1 MKNIIENESV
11 LLFKV
16 NSSNHTIEEI
26 LTQTYDISGRLLR
39 KLQRSKLIFLNG
51 KKAKG
56 NSITKDGD
64 VISII
69 MEDEEENNT
78 PQNIPI
84 DIIYEDYDL
93 IILNKQPN
101 IVVHPTKSHSEGTI
115 ANGVAFYF
123 KQKNINK
130 KVRFVNRLDMD
141 TSGVLVI
148 AKNSFAHQQMSI
160 QFENN
165 NIEKKY
171 YAVVE
176 GVVKDDEGII
186 EEAIGK
192 LDSEPMLRSV
202 TKDGKGALT
211 KYLVLDRYDDAT
223 LLEVQIETGRTHQI
237 RVHLKHIGHPIIG
250 DSLYNNPSHMINR
263 QALHS
268 YSLKFNQPRTG
279 RRIEV
284 KAEPSED
291 IKLLISRL
299 KYNVED

>member
-1 MKNIIENESV
+1 MKKVKESESV
-11 LLFKV
+11 LLFNV
-16 NSSNHTIEEI
+16 NSSNQTIEEI
-26 LTQTYDISGRLLR
+26 LTQTYDVSGRLFR
-39 KLQRSKLIFLNG
+39 KLQKNKLIFLNG

-56 NSITKDGD
+56 STITKNGD
-64 VISII
+64 IISII
-69 MEDEEENNT
+69 MEDEEENNI
-78 PQNIPI
+78 PQNIPL

-115 ANGVAFYF
+115 ANGLAFYF
-123 KQKNINK
+123 KQNNINK

-165 NIEKKY
+165 SIEKKY
-171 YAVVE
+171 LAVVE
-176 GVVKDDEGII
+176 GIVKSDQEII

-192 LDSEPMLRSV
+192 VEDEPILRAVTDEGKNAV
-202 TKDGKGALT
+202 TKYRTLE
-211 KYLVLDRYDDAT
+211 RYNNAS

-250 DSLYNNPSHMINR
+250 DSLYNKPSDMINR

-279 RRIEV
+279 ARIEV
-284 KAEPSED
+284 HAEPSED
-291 IKLLISRL
+291 IQILINKL
-299 KYNVED
+299 KYNVEA